1 MVDYANKY
9 DFPKPTFIDL
19 IKFETDDNMEDAF
32 ILHYKNG
39 SNSNVWQNEDYN
51 DKKIWEIMNDE
62 VQHFQELAEA
72 MRILDPDHLTVREKD
87 RDPFPPDVSDL
98 GVTVKTIGYQEH
110 EPISQ
115 TTRRS

>member
-19 IKFETDDNMEDAF
+19 IKFETDDNMENAF

-51 DKKIWEIMNDE
+51 VKKTNSLER
-62 VQHFQELAEA
+62 VLQS
-72 MRILDPDHLTVREKD
+72 K
-87 RDPFPPDVSDL
+87 
-98 GVTVKTIGYQEH
+98 
-110 EPISQ
+110 
-115 TTRRS
+115 